1 MTMNGEV
8 TCFQHRG
15 LLAATILSFGL
26 IGCSAAPE
34 GAKTEDKARVS
45 AAATASDDAAPSA
58 PAGEL
63 LTGTWT
69 YVPEASCGSTQF
81 GTVNGNELSFS
92 AGGYCSGGN
101 GVPFA
106 GFTYAQPVDVE
117 AGGTYDL
124 TLTLSDFNGWLG
136 FIPTSFTATIAG
148 VTQKVSATSAS
159 VIDLTFAID
168 TLPPGPTT
176 ITFNVRPPAGGVG
189 PVNGGIYLTEEG
201 CDVNLS
207 LVRTN

>member
-1 MTMNGEV
+1 MKMNANRSS
-8 TCFQHRG
+8 FQRG
-15 LLAATILSFGL
+15 CSLAATILAFGL
-26 IGCSAAPE
+26 AGCGATPGGDQRETASAQ
-34 GAKTEDKARVS
+34 
-45 AAATASDDAAPSA
+45 TASDDAAPS
-58 PAGEL
+58 AGEL

-69 YVPEASCGSTQF
+69 YVPAASCGAAQF
-81 GTVNGNELSFS
+81 GAVNGNELSFS

-106 GFTYAQPVDVE
+106 GFTYQQPVDVE

-124 TLTLSDFNGWLG
+124 TLTLSNFNGWLG
-136 FIPTSFTATIAG
+136 FIPTSYTATIAG
-148 VTQKVSATSAS
+148 VTHEVSATSAS

-176 ITFNVRPPAGGVG
+176 IAFNVHPPAGGIG

-201 CDVNLS
+201 STIDLS
-207 LVRTN
+207 LTRTN

>member
-1 MTMNGEV
+1 MKANRIH
-8 TCFQHRG
+8 FQRNCSLVG
-15 LLAATILSFGL
+15 AALAFALV
-26 IGCSAAPE
+26 GCSATPE
-34 GAKTEDKARVS
+34 GAKSETTS
-45 AAATASDDAAPSA
+45 AQTASDDPAPSA
-58 PAGEL
+58 TEL

-69 YVPEASCGSTQF
+69 YVPDASCGAAPF
-81 GTVNGNELSFS
+81 GTVSGNELSFS

-106 GFTYAQPVDVE
+106 GFTYQQPVAVE

-148 VTQKVSATSAS
+148 VTQKVSASSAS
-159 VIDLTFAID
+159 VIELTFAID

-176 ITFNVRPPAGGVG
+176 ITFNVHPPAGGVG

-201 CDVNLS
+201 VDVGLS
-207 LVRTN
+207 LTRTN

>member
-1 MTMNGEV
+1 MKMN
-8 TCFQHRG
+8 TKRSSFQRRCS
-15 LLAATILSFGL
+15 LAATMLAFGL
-26 IGCSAAPE
+26 VGCGATPG
-34 GAKTEDKARVS
+34 GAKSEATS
-45 AAATASDDAAPSA
+45 AQTAGDDAAPGA
-58 PAGEL
+58 TEL

-69 YVPEASCGSTQF
+69 YVPDASCGASQF

-106 GFTYAQPVDVE
+106 GFTYQQPVTVE

-124 TLTLSDFNGWLG
+124 TLTLSNFNGWLG
-136 FIPTSFTATIAG
+136 FIPTSYTATIAG
-148 VTQKVSATSAS
+148 VTHEVSATSAS

-176 ITFNVRPPAGGVG
+176 ITFNVHPPAGGVG

-201 CDVNLS
+201 STIDLS
-207 LVRTN
+207 LTQTN